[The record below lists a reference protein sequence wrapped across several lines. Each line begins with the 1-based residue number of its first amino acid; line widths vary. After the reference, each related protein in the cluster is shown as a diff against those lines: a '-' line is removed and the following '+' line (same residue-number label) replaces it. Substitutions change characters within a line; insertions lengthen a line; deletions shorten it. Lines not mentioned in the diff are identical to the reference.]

1 MNLLT
6 GALALGAVPVAAV
19 LAELIARRL
28 LRAFG
33 GYYRYRP
40 HNRERMEIDAT
51 ALPALDP
58 VSHVRINCDGERGN
72 PPPKKGEQAWRAL
85 VVGGSAAEC
94 YYLDQEQ
101 TWPAVLEHLLST
113 PAALA
118 HLGVP
123 RVHIGNIAKAILP
136 CEQITMLLSRVFP
149 RYDELDAIFVM
160 VGASDVIRWL
170 EKKTPAKIKEGAFT
184 PSSIFEVHPEGPWG
198 WSPKQTALW
207 HLASRVNTRLRKPE
221 FVRKNTGDWLHR
233 VRKMRARAE
242 TLLPE
247 LPDPKPMLDHF
258 EKFYR
263 EMLRLSKG
271 KARRVIVVRQ
281 PWFDKEHTPE
291 EAALLWNFGMGRP
304 YIEEVKTYAE
314 MKAVCKLL
322 RQVDE
327 RARIINEEMGVE
339 QLDLMPILERSAKVY
354 YDMLH
359 FTPAGAK
366 AVADAVAEAVL
377 DGTGKAPAH
386 EPVGL

>member
-6 GALALGAVPVAAV
+6 GALALGAIPVAAIATEL
-19 LAELIARRL
+19 LARQL

-40 HNRERMEIDAT
+40 FNRERMEIDLT
-51 ALPALDP
+51 ALPRLGP
-58 VSHVRINCDGERGN
+58 VSHVRINRDGERGN
-72 PPPKKGEQAWRAL
+72 EPPAKGERAWRAL

-94 YYLDQEQ
+94 YYLDQEE
-101 TWPAVLEHLLST
+101 TWPAVLERHLSQ

-149 RYDELDAIFVM
+149 RYHELDAIFVM

-170 EKKTPAKIKEGAFT
+170 EKKTPSKIKEGAFT

-207 HLASRVNTRLRKPE
+207 HLASRFNMRLRHPE
-221 FVRKNTGDWLHR
+221 AVRKNTGDWLHR
-233 VRKMRARAE
+233 VRKMRAQAE
-242 TLLPE
+242 TLLDE
-247 LPDPKPMLDHF
+247 LPDPTPMLDHF

-263 EMLRLSKG
+263 EMIRLSKS
-271 KARRVIVVRQ
+271 KAKRVIVVRQ
-281 PWFDKEHTPE
+281 PWFEKEHTPE
-291 EAALLWNFGMGRP
+291 EAQLLWNFGLGRP
-304 YIEEVKTYAE
+304 YIEEVKTYAK
-314 MKAVCKLL
+314 MKAVFKLL
-322 RQVDE
+322 NLVDA
-327 RARIINEEMGVE
+327 RAKAINEEMGVE
-339 QLDLMPILERSAKVY
+339 QLDLMPVLERSARVY
-354 YDMLH
+354 YDTLH

-366 AVADAVAEAVL
+366 DVADAVVGTVLSGVGKPPAE
-377 DGTGKAPAH
+377 